1 MKKVRPL
8 NVSGRKVGVVGL
20 EELLEERGRELAQ
33 LPPEAAKKELL
44 DVLARENYI
53 PGGARDA
60 YGEAF
65 HRELLRFA
73 GLPVPTDDQ
82 AEPTVVIL
90 GPGCAQCDD
99 LERTVLE
106 ILNQEG
112 LQAGVE
118 HVRDPAAI
126 GDMGIVAVPALRVG
140 RRVLFAGR
148 VPPKGQVRKLL
159 LSALGPSA
167 SQEDER

>member
-8 NVSGRKVGVVGL
+8 NVAGRKVGVVGL
-20 EELLEERGRELAQ
+20 DELLEERGRELAQ
-33 LPPEAAKKELL
+33 LPPEAARKEMLEAL
-44 DVLARENYI
+44 SRDNYI
-53 PGGARDA
+53 PAGVRDA

-65 HRELLRFA
+65 YRELLRFA

-90 GPGCAQCDD
+90 GPGCAQCDN

-112 LQAGVE
+112 LQAVVE

-126 GDMGIVAVPALRVG
+126 GEMGIVAVPALMVG

-159 LSALGPSA
+159 LSALGPSG
-167 SQEDER
+167 SHGDER